1 MSGLGVGRAE
11 RAEESERAAT
21 VRAKQAA
28 RELHAARQRSMST
41 VIAALSPG
49 AQNIPLL
56 DAIRFQASCTYSVA
70 EMGKLKCGFGWQ
82 ARRRRREGGDTHAHA
97 RCAHTHPNHRVLET
111 HRLSNS
117 FLLEDSI
124 PLVCSYSILTSLRK
138 LVTHT
143 QTPLQLVSS

>member
-56 DAIRFQASCTYSVA
+56 DAI
-70 EMGKLKCGFGWQ
+70 CGW
-82 ARRRRREGGDTHAHA
+82 RWE
-97 RCAHTHPNHRVLET
+97 
-111 HRLSNS
+111 S
-117 FLLEDSI
+117 
-124 PLVCSYSILTSLRK
+124 
-138 LVTHT
+138 
-143 QTPLQLVSS
+143 